1 MTVLWIP
8 YIIISGMKRYQEGG
22 SSLRNKRRGETDMG
36 SRRNE
41 TKENGR
47 R

>member
-8 YIIISGMKRYQEGG
+8 DIIISGMKRYQEGG
-22 SSLRNKRRGETDMG
+22 SSFKKPRRGETDMG
-36 SRRNE
+36 SRISE